1 MSENNGL
8 RKGSRSRATGA
19 PGAISSECWPL
30 VLVRWVDSTSPR
42 MGWIRLSEWGG
53 VGSLECV
60 SAGYLIAE
68 DERSKTIAP
77 HLAYPEDAEQCMG
90 NGIIVIPTAA
100 IVSVDRL
107 GILDKI
113 GTLGQRYGH
122 FDEEVP

>member
-53 VGSLECV
+53 VGSGDV
-60 SAGYLIAE
+60 GVF
-68 DERSKTIAP
+68 ERSITKMKNIKILQQGRTGA
-77 HLAYPEDAEQCMG
+77 
-90 NGIIVIPTAA
+90 TTT
-100 IVSVDRL
+100 
-107 GILDKI
+107 GILPKH
-113 GTLGQRYGH
+113 TLS
-122 FDEEVP
+122 